1 MRGVANIETIEQ
13 RGRPDREAIIITEL
27 PYQTNKAAMIERIA
41 EMVNERRLEGISDI
55 RDESDRDGMRIVIEL
70 KRDAYPRVVLNN
82 LYKQTPLQNNFGV
95 NMLSLVNGEPQLLG
109 LKPMLEVFLDFRIET
124 ITRRTRYE
132 LRKAEERDHILQGY
146 LIALANLDA
155 IIALIRGAADTPT
168 AKQEL
173 MDPTN

>member
-1 MRGVANIETIEQ
+1 MPTF
-13 RGRPDREAIIITEL
+13 
-27 PYQTNKAAMIERIA
+27 
-41 EMVNERRLEGISDI
+41 

-82 LYKQTPLQNNFGV
+82 LYRADAPAETTFGV
-95 NMLSLVNGEPQLLG
+95 NMLSLVKWGTPAAG

-146 LIALANLDA
+146 LIAWPIWMPLLP
-155 IIALIRGAADTPT
+155 LIRGAADTPT
-168 AKQEL
+168 ASRS
-173 MDPTN
+173 